1 MAKMVYKASTQLNE
15 GMQVEATARNHK
27 IIIDEPT
34 SVGGK
39 DTGMTPVELLLSSLG
54 ACKCI
59 VAYAYARF
67 HKIDLQDIRVELE
80 GDFDP
85 DGYMGKNPDA
95 KIGFSEIRSKIY
107 IKSSSD
113 EADIKKFIEFV
124 DSTCPVADTLENPA
138 TLKTELTIER

>member
-1 MAKMVYKASTQLNE
+1 MAKMVFKASTQLKE
-15 GMQVEATARNHK
+15 GMQVEATARGHK
-27 IIIDEPT
+27 ILIDEPA
-34 SVGGK
+34 SAGGQ

-59 VAYAYARF
+59 VAYAYAGF

-85 DGYMGKNPDA
+85 DGYMGKNKDA

-107 IKSSSD
+107 VKSSSD
-113 EADIKKFIEFV
+113 EEDIKKFIEFV
-124 DSTCPVADTLENPA
+124 DKTCPVADTLSNPA
-138 TLKTELTIER
+138 ALKTELTIQK